1 MSNDESTL
9 YNPSDDSDTDD
20 GLSPNLEVASSTSET
35 IEQMIQQQKRS
46 IIRKVII
53 DNIST
58 RE

>member
-9 YNPSDDSDTDD
+9 YKPSDDSDTDD
-20 GLSPNLEVASSTSET
+20 GSSPNLEVASSTSET

-46 IIRKVII
+46 NIRKVII